1 MPCFDLIWRCEARG
15 DCIQFTHSCEEPS
28 SLDSIRRKVL
38 LNTNHLPR
46 FSMKAS
52 EFATVCTTRTPIE
65 ADLLISVLRDA
76 GLHPLELGTF
86 GHVFLGGADIDY
98 AVRVPAAELLEAQDL
113 LRQCHGQKD

>member
-1 MPCFDLIWRCEARG
+1 M
-15 DCIQFTHSCEEPS
+15 
-28 SLDSIRRKVL
+28 L
-38 LNTNHLPR
+38 LNPNHLPR

-65 ADLLISVLRDA
+65 ADLLISVPRDA

-98 AVRVPAAELLEAQDL
+98 TVRVPAAEFSEARDL